1 MKKSDLTGWQKVCAF
16 TIAQNYKSKGT
27 VIGLVIVCLFIL
39 FAGPILALAGGS
51 KIEEVVEDLGGCK
64 IENIFILNDTDITFD
79 EKEFVKENADYEKIN
94 FITSGV
100 DEDAILEKMKNEPT
114 MDIFMHIYGK
124 QQIEGEDEAKY
135 RIALFRSKDSEISS
149 MEMDSLSDSVKKFF
163 FNSRLAYSGFTEE
176 QISRMDSDVSVQTVD
191 AADISEDKDDDFDA
205 VTMSA
210 VIFYSMIVMMIVLV
224 SSQKIAV
231 SLVTEKSSKV
241 IETLLLTVRP
251 LAIIVGKI
259 VGTIVVLVV
268 NAVIMLFC
276 GMISGVVTTA
286 LTAKKFSSVITE
298 GMANIQN
305 SGNGMEIDPE
315 SLTVNDMNIDPVR
328 IFAGI
333 GIVIITTVLAF
344 VFYSII
350 SGITGASCSSMDDL
364 SNASSFIA
372 LSSVAGVYLAMG
384 AAIANNPVLTE
395 AAYLFPFSGIY
406 MVPVHFMFGKAGF
419 SDVLILWAE
428 LILLTVFLFR
438 FAAKVYHVLVY
449 HNGERLKLRNL
460 LEISKSQKGT
470 V

>member
-27 VIGLVIVCLFIL
+27 VIGLVLICTFIL
-39 FAGPILALAGGS
+39 LAGPLLSLAGGS
-51 KIEEVVEDLGGCK
+51 KIEEVVEDLGSCK
-64 IENIFILNDTDITFD
+64 IENFYVLNDTDIPFD
-79 EKEFVKENADYEKIN
+79 EKKFAEENMQYEKVN
-94 FITSGV
+94 FVTSV
-100 DEDAILEKMKNEPT
+100 TDEESILGKMENGATK
-114 MDIFMHIYGK
+114 DIFMHIYGK
-124 QQIEGEDEAKY
+124 QKAEGEDKEKY

-149 MEMDSLSDSVKKFF
+149 MEMETLSDSVRDFF
-163 FNSRLAYSGFTEE
+163 FESRLEKSGMTED
-176 QISRMDSDVSVQTVD
+176 QISMMDSDIYTKTID
-191 AADISEDKDDDFDA
+191 AKDISEDKDDDFDA

-251 LAIIVGKI
+251 LAIITGKI
-259 VGTIVVLVV
+259 VGTMVVLIL
-268 NAVIMLFC
+268 NAAIMLFC
-276 GMISGVVTTA
+276 GMVSGIITTA
-286 LTAKKFSSVITE
+286 ITAKKFSSVVTE
-298 GMANIQN
+298 GLINIQN
-305 SGNGMEIDPE
+305 SGDGVEIDAE
-315 SLTVNDMNIDPVR
+315 AVSSLNFDPVR
-328 IFAGI
+328 IIAGI
-333 GIVIITTVLAF
+333 GIIIITTVLAF

-384 AAIANNPVLTE
+384 SAMANNPVLTE
-395 AAYLFPFSGIY
+395 VSYLFPFSGIY
-406 MVPVHFMFGKAGF
+406 TVPVHFMFGKAGF

-438 FAAKVYHVLVY
+438 FAAKIYHVLVY
-449 HNGERLKLRNL
+449 HNGERLKLKNL

>member
-27 VIGLVIVCLFIL
+27 VIGLVLICTFIL
-39 FAGPILALAGGS
+39 LAGPLLSLAGGS
-51 KIEEVVEDLGGCK
+51 KIEEVVEDLGSCK
-64 IENIFILNDTDITFD
+64 IENFYVLNDTDIPFD
-79 EKEFVKENADYEKIN
+79 EKKFAEENMQYEKVN
-94 FITSGV
+94 FVTSV
-100 DEDAILEKMKNEPT
+100 TDEESILGKMENGATK
-114 MDIFMHIYGK
+114 DIFMHIHGK
-124 QQIEGEDEAKY
+124 QKIEGEDKEKY

-149 MEMDSLSDSVKKFF
+149 MEMESLSDAVKKFF
-163 FNSRLAYSGFTEE
+163 FERRLDKNGMTED
-176 QISRMDSDVSVQTVD
+176 QISLMDSDIYTQTLD
-191 AADISEDKDDDFDA
+191 AADISEDKDEDFDA
-205 VTMSA
+205 VSMTA

-251 LAIIVGKI
+251 LAIITGKI
-259 VGTIVVLVV
+259 VGTMVVLIV
-268 NAVIMLFC
+268 NAALMLFC
-276 GMISGVVTTA
+276 GIISGVITTVI
-286 LTAKKFSSVITE
+286 TARKFSSVVAE
-298 GMANIQN
+298 GLVNIQN
-305 SGNGMEIDPE
+305 AGDGIEIDPE
-315 SLTVNDMNIDPVR
+315 TVSSMDIDPFR
-328 IFAGI
+328 IIAGI
-333 GIVIITTVLAF
+333 VIIIITTVLAF

-372 LSSVAGVYLAMG
+372 LSSVAGVYLAFG
-384 AAIANNPVLTE
+384 AAIANNPVLSE
-395 AAYLFPFSGIY
+395 VSYLFPFSGIY
-406 MVPVHFMFGKAGF
+406 MVPVHFMLGKAGF

-449 HNGERLKLRNL
+449 HNGERLKLKNL

>member
-27 VIGLVIVCLFIL
+27 VIGLVLICTFIL
-39 FAGPILALAGGS
+39 LAGPLLSLAGGS
-51 KIEEVVEDLGGCK
+51 KIEEVVEDLGSCK
-64 IENIFILNDTDITFD
+64 IENFYVLNDTDIPFD
-79 EKEFVKENADYEKIN
+79 EKKFAEENMQYEKVN
-94 FITSGV
+94 FVTSV
-100 DEDAILEKMKNEPT
+100 TDEESVISKMENEAT
-114 MDIFMHIYGK
+114 KDVFMHIHGK
-124 QQIEGEDEAKY
+124 QKAEGEDEEKY

-176 QISRMDSDVSVQTVD
+176 QISRMDSDIYTQTID
-191 AADISEDKDDDFDA
+191 AKDISEDKDDDFDA

-210 VIFYSMIVMMIVLV
+210 VIFYSMIVMMIVLI

-251 LAIIVGKI
+251 LAIITGKI
-259 VGTIVVLVV
+259 VGTMVVLIL
-268 NAVIMLFC
+268 NAAIMLFC
-276 GMISGVVTTA
+276 GMISGIITTA
-286 LTAKKFSSVITE
+286 ITAKKFSSVVTE
-298 GMANIQN
+298 GLINIQN
-305 SGNGMEIDPE
+305 SGDGVEIDAKAVS
-315 SLTVNDMNIDPVR
+315 SLNFDPVR
-328 IFAGI
+328 IIAGI
-333 GIVIITTVLAF
+333 GIIIITTVLAF

-384 AAIANNPVLTE
+384 AAMANNPVLTE
-395 AAYLFPFSGIY
+395 VSYLFPFSGIY
-406 MVPVHFMFGKAGF
+406 TVPVHFMFGKAGF

-449 HNGERLKLRNL
+449 HNGERLKLKNL

>member
-27 VIGLVIVCLFIL
+27 VIGLVLICTFIL
-39 FAGPILALAGGS
+39 LAGPLLSLAGGS
-51 KIEEVVEDLGGCK
+51 KIEEVVEDLGSCK
-64 IENIFILNDTDITFD
+64 IENFYVLNDTDIPFD
-79 EKEFVKENADYEKIN
+79 EKKFAEENIQYEKVN
-94 FITSGV
+94 FVTSV
-100 DEDAILEKMKNEPT
+100 TDEESILGKMENGATK
-114 MDIFMHIYGK
+114 DIFMHIHGK
-124 QQIEGEDEAKY
+124 QKIEGEDKEKY
-135 RIALFRSKDSEISS
+135 RISLFRSKDSEISS
-149 MEMDSLSDSVKKFF
+149 MEMESLSDAVKKFF
-163 FNSRLAYSGFTEE
+163 FESRLDKNGMTED
-176 QISRMDSDVSVQTVD
+176 QISLMDSDIYTQTLD
-191 AADISEDKDDDFDA
+191 AADISEDKDEDFDA
-205 VTMSA
+205 ASMTA

-251 LAIIVGKI
+251 LAIITGKI
-259 VGTIVVLVV
+259 VGTMVVLIV
-268 NAVIMLFC
+268 NAALMLFC
-276 GMISGVVTTA
+276 GIISGVITTII
-286 LTAKKFSSVITE
+286 TARKFSSVVAE
-298 GMANIQN
+298 GLANIQN
-305 SGNGMEIDPE
+305 AGDGIEIDPE
-315 SLTVNDMNIDPVR
+315 TVSSMDIDPFR
-328 IFAGI
+328 IIAGI
-333 GIVIITTVLAF
+333 VIIIITTVLAF

-364 SNASSFIA
+364 SNSSSFIA

-395 AAYLFPFSGIY
+395 VSYLFPFSGIY

-419 SDVLILWAE
+419 SDVLILWGE

-438 FAAKVYHVLVY
+438 FAAKIYHVLVY
-449 HNGERLKLRNL
+449 HNGERLKLKNL

>member
-27 VIGLVIVCLFIL
+27 VIGLVLICTFIL
-39 FAGPILALAGGS
+39 LAGPLLSLAGGS
-51 KIEEVVEDLGGCK
+51 KIEEVVEDLGSCK
-64 IENIFILNDTDITFD
+64 IENFYVLNDTDIPFD
-79 EKEFVKENADYEKIN
+79 EKKFAEENMQYEKVN
-94 FITSGV
+94 FVTSV
-100 DEDAILEKMKNEPT
+100 TDEESILGKMENGATK
-114 MDIFMHIYGK
+114 DIFMHIHGK
-124 QQIEGEDEAKY
+124 QKAEGEDKEKY

-149 MEMDSLSDSVKKFF
+149 MEMETLSDSVRDFF
-163 FNSRLAYSGFTEE
+163 FESRLEKSGMTED
-176 QISRMDSDVSVQTVD
+176 QISMMDSDIYTKTID
-191 AADISEDKDDDFDA
+191 AKDISEDKDDDFDA

-251 LAIIVGKI
+251 LAIITGKI
-259 VGTIVVLVV
+259 VGTMVVLIL
-268 NAVIMLFC
+268 NAAIMLFC
-276 GMISGVVTTA
+276 GMVSGIITTA
-286 LTAKKFSSVITE
+286 ITAKKFSSVVTE
-298 GMANIQN
+298 GLINIQN
-305 SGNGMEIDPE
+305 SGDGVEIDAE
-315 SLTVNDMNIDPVR
+315 AVSSLNFDPVR
-328 IFAGI
+328 IIAGI
-333 GIVIITTVLAF
+333 GIIIITTVLAF

-384 AAIANNPVLTE
+384 SAMANNPVLTE
-395 AAYLFPFSGIY
+395 VSYLFPFSGIY
-406 MVPVHFMFGKAGF
+406 TVPVHFMFGKAGF

-438 FAAKVYHVLVY
+438 FAAKIYHVLVY
-449 HNGERLKLRNL
+449 HNGERLKLKNL

>member
-27 VIGLVIVCLFIL
+27 VIGMVLICTFIL
-39 FAGPILALAGGS
+39 LAGPLLSLAGGS
-51 KIEEVVEDLGGCK
+51 KIEEVVEDLGSCK
-64 IENIFILNDTDITFD
+64 IENFYVLNDTDIPFD
-79 EKEFVKENADYEKIN
+79 EKKFAEEHAQYEKVN
-94 FITSGV
+94 FVTSV
-100 DEDAILEKMKNEPT
+100 TDEESVISKMENGATK
-114 MDIFMHIYGK
+114 DVFMHIHGK
-124 QQIEGEDEAKY
+124 QKAEGEDEEKY

-149 MEMDSLSDSVKKFF
+149 MEMETLSDSVMDFF
-163 FNSRLAYSGFTEE
+163 FESRLEKSGMTED
-176 QISRMDSDVSVQTVD
+176 QISMMDSDIYTQTID
-191 AADISEDKDDDFDA
+191 AKDISEDKDDDFDA

-251 LAIIVGKI
+251 LAIITGKI
-259 VGTIVVLVV
+259 VGTMVVLIL
-268 NAVIMLFC
+268 NAAIMLFC
-276 GMISGVVTTA
+276 GMISGIITTA
-286 LTAKKFSSVITE
+286 ITAKKFSSVVTE
-298 GMANIQN
+298 GLINIQN
-305 SGNGMEIDPE
+305 SGDGVEIDAE
-315 SLTVNDMNIDPVR
+315 AVSSLNFDPVR
-328 IFAGI
+328 IIAGI
-333 GIVIITTVLAF
+333 GIIIITTVLAF

-384 AAIANNPVLTE
+384 AAMANNPVLTE
-395 AAYLFPFSGIY
+395 VSYLFPFSGIY
-406 MVPVHFMFGKAGF
+406 TVPVHFMFGKAGF

-438 FAAKVYHVLVY
+438 FAAKIYHVLVY
-449 HNGERLKLRNL
+449 HNGERLKLKNL

>member
-27 VIGLVIVCLFIL
+27 VIGLVIVCTFIL
-39 FAGPILALAGGS
+39 LAGPLLSLAGGS
-51 KIEEVVEDLGGCK
+51 KIEEVAHDLGSCK
-64 IENIFILNDTDITFD
+64 IENFYVLNDTDIPFD
-79 EKEFVKENADYEKIN
+79 EKKFTEEHAQYEKVN
-94 FITSGV
+94 FITSET
-100 DEDAILEKMKNEPT
+100 DEESVISKMENEAT
-114 MDIFMHIYGK
+114 KDVFMHIHEK
-124 QQIEGEDEAKY
+124 QKAEGEDEEKY

-149 MEMDSLSDSVKKFF
+149 MEMESLSDSVRDFF
-163 FNSRLAYSGFTEE
+163 FESRLEKSGMTED
-176 QISRMDSDVSVQTVD
+176 QISMMDSDIYTQTID
-191 AADISEDKDDDFDA
+191 AKDISEDKDDDFDA
-205 VTMSA
+205 FTMSA

-251 LAIIVGKI
+251 LAIITGKI
-259 VGTIVVLVV
+259 VGTMVVLIL
-268 NAVIMLFC
+268 NAAIMLFC
-276 GMISGVVTTA
+276 GMISGIITTA
-286 LTAKKFSSVITE
+286 ITAKKFSSVLTE
-298 GMANIQN
+298 GLMNIQN
-305 SGNGMEIDPE
+305 SGDGVEIDAE
-315 SLTVNDMNIDPVR
+315 AVSSLNFDPVR
-328 IFAGI
+328 IIAGI
-333 GIVIITTVLAF
+333 GIIIITTVLAF

-384 AAIANNPVLTE
+384 AAMANNPVLTE
-395 AAYLFPFSGIY
+395 VSYLFPFSGIY
-406 MVPVHFMFGKAGF
+406 TVPVHFMFGKAGF
-419 SDVLILWAE
+419 SDVLILWGE

-438 FAAKVYHVLVY
+438 FAAKIYHVLVY

>member
-27 VIGLVIVCLFIL
+27 VIGLVLICTFIL
-39 FAGPILALAGGS
+39 LAGPLLSLAGGS
-51 KIEEVVEDLGGCK
+51 KIEEVVEDLGSCK
-64 IENIFILNDTDITFD
+64 IENFYVLNDTDIPFD
-79 EKEFVKENADYEKIN
+79 EKKFAEENMQYEKVN
-94 FITSGV
+94 FVTSV
-100 DEDAILEKMKNEPT
+100 TDEESILGKMENGATK
-114 MDIFMHIYGK
+114 DIFMHIHGK
-124 QQIEGEDEAKY
+124 QKIEGEDKEKY

-149 MEMDSLSDSVKKFF
+149 MEMESLSDAVKKFF
-163 FNSRLAYSGFTEE
+163 FESRLDKNGMTED
-176 QISRMDSDVSVQTVD
+176 QISLMDSDIYTQTLD
-191 AADISEDKDDDFDA
+191 AADISEDKDEDFDA
-205 VTMSA
+205 VSMTA

-251 LAIIVGKI
+251 LAIITGKI
-259 VGTIVVLVV
+259 VGTMVVLIV
-268 NAVIMLFC
+268 NAALMLFC
-276 GMISGVVTTA
+276 GIISGVITTVI
-286 LTAKKFSSVITE
+286 TARKFSSVVAE
-298 GMANIQN
+298 GLVNIQN
-305 SGNGMEIDPE
+305 AGDGIEIDPE
-315 SLTVNDMNIDPVR
+315 TVSSMDIDPFR
-328 IFAGI
+328 IIAGI
-333 GIVIITTVLAF
+333 VIIIITTVLAF

-395 AAYLFPFSGIY
+395 VSYLFPFSGIY
-406 MVPVHFMFGKAGF
+406 MVPVHFMLGKAGF

-449 HNGERLKLRNL
+449 HNGERLKLKNL

>member
-39 FAGPILALAGGS
+39 FAGPVLALAGGS
-51 KIEEVVEDLGGCK
+51 KIEEVVEDLGSCK
-64 IENIFILNDTDITFD
+64 IEDFYILNDTDIPFD
-79 EKEFVKENADYEKIN
+79 EKEFVKENAQYEKVN

-100 DEDAILEKMKNEPT
+100 DEESLLKKMENEASREV
-114 MDIFMHIYGK
+114 FMHIYGK
-124 QQIEGEDEAKY
+124 QKIEGEDEAKY

-176 QISRMDSDVSVQTVD
+176 QISRMDSDVHIQTVD

-210 VIFYSMIVMMIVLV
+210 VIFYSTIVMMIVLV

-268 NAVIMLFC
+268 NAAIMLFC
-276 GMISGVVTTA
+276 GMISGIITTA
-286 LTAKKFSSVITE
+286 MTAKKFSSVITE

-315 SLTVNDMNIDPVR
+315 TVASMNIDPVR
-328 IFAGI
+328 ILLGI

-395 AAYLFPFSGIY
+395 VSYLFPFSGIY

-449 HNGERLKLRNL
+449 HNGERLKLKNL

>member
-27 VIGLVIVCLFIL
+27 VIGLVLICTFIL
-39 FAGPILALAGGS
+39 LAGPLLSLAGGS
-51 KIEEVVEDLGGCK
+51 KIEEVVEDLGSCK
-64 IENIFILNDTDITFD
+64 IENFYVLNDTDIPFD
-79 EKEFVKENADYEKIN
+79 EKKFAEENMQYEKVN
-94 FITSGV
+94 FVTSV
-100 DEDAILEKMKNEPT
+100 TDEESILGKMENGATK
-114 MDIFMHIYGK
+114 DIFMHIHGK
-124 QQIEGEDEAKY
+124 QKAEGEDKEKY

-149 MEMDSLSDSVKKFF
+149 MEMETLSDSVRDFF
-163 FNSRLAYSGFTEE
+163 FESRLEKSGMTED
-176 QISRMDSDVSVQTVD
+176 QISMMDSDIYTQTID
-191 AADISEDKDDDFDA
+191 AKDISEDKDDDFDA

-251 LAIIVGKI
+251 LAIITGKI
-259 VGTIVVLVV
+259 VGTMVVLIL
-268 NAVIMLFC
+268 NAAIMLFC
-276 GMISGVVTTA
+276 GMVSGIITTA
-286 LTAKKFSSVITE
+286 ITAKKFSSVVTE
-298 GMANIQN
+298 GLINIQN
-305 SGNGMEIDPE
+305 SGDGVEIDAE
-315 SLTVNDMNIDPVR
+315 AVSSLNFDPVR
-328 IFAGI
+328 IIAGI
-333 GIVIITTVLAF
+333 GIIIITTVLAF

-384 AAIANNPVLTE
+384 SAMANNPVLTE
-395 AAYLFPFSGIY
+395 VSYLFPFSGIY
-406 MVPVHFMFGKAGF
+406 TVPVHFMFGKAGF

-438 FAAKVYHVLVY
+438 FAAKIYHVLVY
-449 HNGERLKLRNL
+449 HNGERLKLKNL

>member
-27 VIGLVIVCLFIL
+27 VIGLVIICTFIL
-39 FAGPILALAGGS
+39 LAGPLLSLAGGS
-51 KIEEVVEDLGGCK
+51 KIEEVVEDLGSCK
-64 IENIFILNDTDITFD
+64 IENFYVLNDTDIPFD
-79 EKEFVKENADYEKIN
+79 EKKFAEEYAQYGKVNFVTSVADEGSVISKMENGATKD
-94 FITSGV
+94 V
-100 DEDAILEKMKNEPT
+100 
-114 MDIFMHIYGK
+114 FMHIHGK
-124 QQIEGEDEAKY
+124 QKAEGEDEEKY

-149 MEMDSLSDSVKKFF
+149 MEMETLSDSVRDFF
-163 FNSRLAYSGFTEE
+163 FESRLEKSGMTKEM
-176 QISRMDSDVSVQTVD
+176 ISMMDSDIYTQTID
-191 AADISEDKDDDFDA
+191 AKDISEDKDDDFDA

-251 LAIIVGKI
+251 LAIITGKI
-259 VGTIVVLVV
+259 VGTMAVLIL
-268 NAVIMLFC
+268 NAAIMLFC
-276 GMISGVVTTA
+276 GMISGIITTA
-286 LTAKKFSSVITE
+286 ITAKKFSSVVTE
-298 GMANIQN
+298 GLINIQN
-305 SGNGMEIDPE
+305 SGEGVEIDAE
-315 SLTVNDMNIDPVR
+315 AVSSLNFDPVR
-328 IFAGI
+328 IIAGI

-384 AAIANNPVLTE
+384 AAMANNPVLTE
-395 AAYLFPFSGIY
+395 VSYLFPFSGIY

-419 SDVLILWAE
+419 SDVLILWGE
-428 LILLTVFLFR
+428 LIILTVFLFR
-438 FAAKVYHVLVY
+438 FAAKIYHVLVY
-449 HNGERLKLRNL
+449 HNGERLKLKNL